1 MELQI
6 QSVRFDADA
15 KLLDFI
21 EKKIVKLE
29 TFFDRIVS
37 ADVTLRVEAD
47 EEKKNKLVDIK
58 LNVPG
63 TVLVGSETARTFE
76 EAVDEAVDA
85 LRRQLIKHK
94 ERSRNN

>member
-15 KLLDFI
+15 KLLEFI
-21 EKKIVKLE
+21 EKKLAKLE
-29 TFFDRIVS
+29 TFFDHIIS
-37 ADVTLRVEAD
+37 ADVVLKLEAD
-47 EEKKNKLVDIK
+47 EEKENKLVDIK

-63 TVLVGSETARTFE
+63 SVLVASDTAKTFE
-76 EAVDEAVDA
+76 EAVDEASDS

-94 ERSRNN
+94 ERSRNI

>member
-15 KLLDFI
+15 KLLEFI
-21 EKKIVKLE
+21 EKKLAKLE
-29 TFFDRIVS
+29 TFFDKIVS
-37 ADVTLRVEAD
+37 ADVILKLEAD
-47 EEKKNKLVDIK
+47 DEKENKLVDIK

-63 TVLVGSETARTFE
+63 SVLISSEGARTFE
-76 EAVDEAVDA
+76 EAVDEAADS